1 MPLHVDKHTHTHVPV
16 LPGGSVKKETIISI
30 KTVRNTSTVGG
41 EEVKVPPRRGPLDV
55 KLPVTAVG
63 KHKKQKAA

>member
-1 MPLHVDKHTHTHVPV
+1 M
-16 LPGGSVKKETIISI
+16 PGGSVKKETVISI

-41 EEVKVPPRRGPLDV
+41 KEVKVPHHRDPLVV

-63 KHKKQKAA
+63 KHKKQKAG